1 MAVEF
6 ETLQEAAQELAE
18 DTEKHDRAGLAALS
32 DGHLREQSDAREELA
47 DYLETL
53 WENIKKTGA
62 NPAIDPRFE
71 GLSGLLDLAR
81 HLHETAADVLEQRE
95 N

>member
-6 ETLQEAAQELAE
+6 ESLREAAQELAE
-18 DTEKHDRAGLAALS
+18 DTEKHDRQGLAALS
-32 DGHLREQSDAREELA
+32 DGHLREQCDARDELA

-53 WENIKKTGA
+53 WENIKKSGA
-62 NPAIDPRFE
+62 DPAIHPRFE

-81 HLHETAADVLEQRE
+81 HLRETAADVLDQRG